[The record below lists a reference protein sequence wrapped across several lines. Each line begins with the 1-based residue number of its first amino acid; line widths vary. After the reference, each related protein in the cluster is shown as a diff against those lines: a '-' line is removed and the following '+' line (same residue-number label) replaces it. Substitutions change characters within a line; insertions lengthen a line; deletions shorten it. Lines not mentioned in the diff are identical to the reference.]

1 VATETPPNGPKR
13 PARSRRLE
21 LAPRCEE
28 ITLHGHRISYRI
40 AGDSGPVVILVHGI
54 TGNSDTWREVL
65 PSLAEDHT
73 VIAPDLMGHGQS
85 AKPRGDY
92 SLGAYASG
100 IRDLMVALGHDSA
113 TFVGHSL
120 GGGVAMQLAY
130 QFPERLD
137 RLVLVSSG
145 GLGREVHP
153 VLRSTALPL
162 AELVL
167 PLLVARPLMGA
178 GAAIA
183 GALRRVGFQAGP
195 DVAEVAAGFASLGD
209 VEARQAF
216 IHTAR
221 SIIDVGG
228 QRVSATDRL
237 YLAAEVPSL
246 VVWGE
251 RDPIIPVAH
260 GRAAHELMPGSELE
274 IFRSAGHF
282 PHLDDPRRFVQ
293 VLGDFIADTQPAAIE
308 QEQLRRRLVE
318 GAPAA

>member
-1 VATETPPNGPKR
+1 MPATKPTAKKK
-13 PARSRRLE
+13 PARARRLE

-54 TGNSDTWREVL
+54 TGNSDTWREVQ
-65 PSLAEDHT
+65 PWLAEGHI

-100 IRDLMVALGHDSA
+100 IRDLMVALGHESA

-162 AELVL
+162 AEFVL
-167 PLLVARPLMGA
+167 PLLVARPLVGRRRRDRRR
-178 GAAIA
+178 AAP
-183 GALRRVGFQAGP
+183 GRLPGRAGP
-195 DVAEVAAGFASLGD
+195 GRGGHRLRLPERRRGPSGLHPHRARDHRPGRPARRAPPTASTWRPRCPACWCG
-209 VEARQAF
+209 A
-216 IHTAR
+216 
-221 SIIDVGG
+221 
-228 QRVSATDRL
+228 SATRSSPSPT
-237 YLAAEVPSL
+237 AA
-246 VVWGE
+246 
-251 RDPIIPVAH
+251 
-260 GRAAHELMPGSELE
+260 
-274 IFRSAGHF
+274 
-282 PHLDDPRRFVQ
+282 PR
-293 VLGDFIADTQPAAIE
+293 TS
-308 QEQLRRRLVE
+308 
-318 GAPAA
+318 